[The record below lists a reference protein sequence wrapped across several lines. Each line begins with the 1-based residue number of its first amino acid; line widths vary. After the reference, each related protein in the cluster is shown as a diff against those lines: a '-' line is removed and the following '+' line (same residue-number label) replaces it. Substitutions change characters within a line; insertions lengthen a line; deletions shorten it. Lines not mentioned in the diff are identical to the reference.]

1 MSSWARRAEEP
12 LALKVPPP
20 LDTHAHV
27 DASIA
32 ERDLHQLGA
41 FLFAVTRS
49 LDEFG
54 LAQERRDAR
63 TLWGVGVHPGLVRA
77 NKAFAV
83 EAFENAIT
91 STALVGEV
99 GLDGTSR
106 VPIELQLHTFRSV
119 LRVLQRHPRL
129 VSVHSAGAHLR
140 VLRELHRTP
149 VDGVILHWW
158 TASAELT
165 EEAVRLGCYFSLP
178 PAMMSSEEILR
189 LIPRSRLLP
198 ETDHPYGDRRTRG
211 IRRPGGVDEVERR
224 LAAREGVERLEM
236 RTQFWRNLARLTQR
250 VGVMDHLGADWQAV
264 LQSVLHD

>member
-1 MSSWARRAEEP
+1 M
-12 LALKVPPP
+12 KVPPP

-27 DASIA
+27 DANIS
-32 ERDLHQLGA
+32 ERDLRQLGV
-41 FLFAVTRS
+41 FVFAMTRS
-49 LDEFG
+49 LDEFE
-54 LAQERRDAR
+54 LVRERRDAR

-83 EAFENAIT
+83 EAFENAIQ

-106 VPIELQLHTFRSV
+106 VPIELQLHTFRSI

-158 TASAELT
+158 TGSAELT

-178 PAMMSSEEILR
+178 PAMMSSDESLR
-189 LIPRSRLLP
+189 LIPRSRILS

-211 IRRPGGVDEVERR
+211 ARQPGGVDEVERR
-224 LAAREGVERLEM
+224 LAAREGVDRLEM
-236 RTQFWRNLARLTQR
+236 RTHFWRNFARLVQS
-250 VGVMDHLGADWQAV
+250 VGVMDRLNTDWHESLRGV
-264 LQSVLHD
+264 IHD